1 MSQFGIRLKSTS
13 NIALFAQLVASV
25 IRTNAAGFFGLHI
38 ITAGSYS
45 GEEHTAISE
54 SGYKNLF
61 IADNKLKGFILMGD
75 MINNAGIYTSL
86 VREQTP
92 LNEVDLALLL
102 EKPALMAFPA
112 EYRKEKLGG
121 QR

>member
-1 MSQFGIRLKSTS
+1 MAKLKEKKLINDIRLL
-13 NIALFAQLVASV
+13 AL
-25 IRTNAAGFFGLHI
+25 
-38 ITAGSYS
+38 
-45 GEEHTAISE
+45 
-54 SGYKNLF
+54 
-61 IADNKLKGFILMGD
+61 D

-112 EYRKEKLGG
+112 EYRKEKMGG
-121 QR
+121 QK